1 MFEQIDDTNF
11 VLYAAKHYDNPH
23 CFETVEFYEDLA
35 RIKYIKRLFNKY
47 KESGELRERLI
58 LNHLIILFNVFG
70 VEAAQRLLFFKLN
83 NHYKYLKTFLVYL
96 NLCPSTIHSIGL
108 AGEDIDAEA
117 IDIDQLILAKLKAL

>member
-1 MFEQIDDTNF
+1 MFEQIDETNF

-23 CFETVEFYEDLA
+23 CFETMEFYEDLA

-58 LNHLIILFNVFG
+58 LNHLIVLFNVFG
-70 VEAAQRLLFFKLN
+70 AEASQRLLFFKLP

-96 NLCPSTIHSIGL
+96 NLCPQAIVGIGL
-108 AGEDIDAEA
+108 GGEDINTEL
-117 IDIDQLILAKLKAL
+117 IDIDQTVMRKLKAL

>member
-1 MFEQIDDTNF
+1 MFDQIDETNF

-70 VEAAQRLLFFKLN
+70 PEPTQRLLFFKLQD
-83 NHYKYLKTFLVYL
+83 HYKYLKTFLVYL
-96 NLCPSTIHSIGL
+96 NLCPKTIIGVGMQ
-108 AGEDIDAEA
+108 GENIQTDGIPIDE
-117 IDIDQLILAKLKAL
+117 LIAQKLKAL